1 MILFVVRLKEVCP
14 FQIFLSY
21 AEANLDPLNPY
32 FDDLVQF
39 RAYYQAYSYWF

>member
-1 MILFVVRLKEVCP
+1 MILFVVCSKEVCP

-32 FDDLVQF
+32 FDDLVQC
-39 RAYYQAYSYWF
+39 RAYCQAYSYWF